1 MAWRF
6 QPSKFKNTTP
16 KVPKKEETIFDLPIG
31 TLSCTNNGIQSNQA
45 FLAFCIEGEGGKL
58 GVLPSDARGRRVR
71 TEIDV
76 VCAHGDQV
84 DDFAFLPFEE
94 NKLVTCSRD
103 DKVKVWTLSAAAP
116 AVLSAE
122 VDVGSGRLLSALSPH
137 STASDVVAVASTSS
151 VFVIDVARGEAVGE
165 CAGVREKALSVS
177 WSDDGKVL
185 AASADKGRQ
194 GLFWDV
200 RASPSPVHEMEL
212 HSGMGREARCIYA
225 GDNHFVSSAFTNKR
239 VQEVRVW
246 DARKWATPLMVK
258 EYTATTGVLIPQ
270 YDPDTKL
277 LFLAGKGTNKVFLQE
292 LQAKQPV
299 ISDVY
304 ELTVPDQV
312 LGFSLAPKRTVKPMD
327 GEVARMYQLTKNSI
341 VPIPCIVP
349 RRSYRELHVD
359 LFPDTRGPIAGCSG
373 RAWLEGS
380 DEMPERVSMTAGHG
394 GPECPPPEPTPPPA
408 LRLAGVA
415 KPAAAPAVAA
425 PVARPAP
432 VAAPRTSV
440 EVEEPKELVYTGGEQ
455 KTTTTIT
462 AVEPTQEAP
471 KLRLTKQLSDERADS
486 TSLKENVPS
495 SSSTSAAVSSS
506 SAVPS
511 SSSSSSSAPPSVPS
525 SARSLARVPSM
536 PASTGTEVKLR
547 VLARSDNDATPRLQQ
562 RARPKSC
569 VVGQVQSKY
578 RHVETLAGVKAGA
591 VFTNLRNVNTR
602 LPTECNGAVA
612 STKYVAVPLSGPA
625 GVISILDVDA
635 PQKMPDGVVDGIYN
649 KAGVTDL
656 AWSPFDSSLLVVG
669 TDVGVVNVWRIPD
682 KKEGGEEETKK
693 RSDLSPEQELK
704 LGGEK
709 IVNVRWHPLAEGL
722 LAIALSDGAVELW
735 TISSSGSSRR
745 ARLHSHSSPILSMAW
760 SSDGSRLATVAKDLE
775 LHVWSPQT
783 STEALEHRVEGAIES
798 ARGARVVFACED
810 SMIIVA
816 GLTKSSVRQLL
827 LYCSSSSALLYRH
840 QLENAVQPA
849 VPYYDF
855 DSSVLFLTGKG
866 DQSIHMF
873 EVCREAPF
881 LLELTRFQGQ
891 PGHQSI
897 AFHNKSVCKVMEVE
911 FARAW
916 RLTEKTLEML
926 RFRVPRVKKDVFQ
939 SDLFPDALVT
949 WEPRM
954 TADEWLAGAKTAPQF
969 RSLRPEGVS
978 ALATPLIAATPARS
992 TTSAA
997 RTVTSDT
1004 ATSLV
1009 STKTEPLAPAPI
1021 HIPANSTKEK
1031 EVMTAWSTKI
1041 DVADGQ
1047 LEQDRMEGV
1056 PEEDWKD

>member
-16 KVPKKEETIFDLPIG
+16 KMPKKEETIFDLPIG
-31 TLSCTNNGIQSNQA
+31 TLSCTNNGIQSNQS

-58 GVLPSDARGRRVR
+58 GVLPADARGRRVR

-103 DKVKVWTLSAAAP
+103 DKVKVWSLSASSA
-116 AVLSAE
+116 AVLAGE
-122 VDVGSGRLLSALSPH
+122 VDIGTGRLLSALCPH
-137 STASDVVAVASTSS
+137 STASDIVAVASTTA
-151 VFVIDVARGEAVGE
+151 VFVVDLARGEAVAE
-165 CAGVREKALSVS
+165 CSGVPEKALSVS
-177 WSDDGKVL
+177 WSEDGKTL

-194 GLFWDV
+194 GLLWDV
-200 RASPSPVHEMEL
+200 RAGPSPVHEMEL

-225 GDNHFVSSAFTNKR
+225 GAKFISSAFTNKR

-246 DARKWATPLMVK
+246 DSRNWEKPLMVK

-270 YDPDTKL
+270 FDPDTKL
-277 LFLAGKGTNKVFLQE
+277 LFLAGKGTNKVHVQE
-292 LQAKQPV
+292 LQDKQPV

-304 ELTVPDQV
+304 ELTVPEQV

-327 GEVARMYQLTKNSI
+327 GEVARIYQLTKNSI

-373 RAWLEGS
+373 KAWLDGS
-380 DEMPERVSMTAGHG
+380 DELPERVSMTAGHG

-408 LRLAGVA
+408 LRLATAAPAA
-415 KPAAAPAVAA
+415 KPA
-425 PVARPAP
+425 PAP
-432 VAAPRTSV
+432 VAAPRHST
-440 EVEEPKELVYTGGEQ
+440 ETEEPRELAYAPDAVQHTATV
-455 KTTTTIT
+455 TTSSTRLTTV
-462 AVEPTQEAP
+462 VEPEHGEEKAP
-471 KLRLTKQLSDERADS
+471 KLRLTKQLSDEKADT
-486 TSLKENVPS
+486 TSLKENVPATTVS
-495 SSSTSAAVSSS
+495 SSSTVTSTASSS
-506 SAVPS
+506 TVTST
-511 SSSSSSSAPPSVPS
+511 
-525 SARSLARVPSM
+525 RLARVPSM
-536 PASTGTEVKLR
+536 PTPAPEVKLR
-547 VLARSDNDATPRLQQ
+547 VLARSENDATPRLSQ
-562 RARPKSC
+562 RVRPKSC

-591 VFTNLRNVNTR
+591 VFSNLRNVNTR

-612 STKYVAVPLSGPA
+612 STKYVAVPLAGPA
-625 GVISILDVDA
+625 GVIMILDVDR
-635 PQKMPDGVVDGIYN
+635 PQKMPDGVVDGIFN

-669 TDVGVVNVWRIPD
+669 TDQGMVNVWSIPE
-682 KKEGGEEETKK
+682 KKEDTVEGGEGAEPQQ
-693 RSDLSPEQELK
+693 RRADLEPVQQ
-704 LGGEK
+704 
-709 IVNVRWHPLAEGL
+709 IVNLRWHPLAEGL

-735 TISSSGSSRR
+735 TVSATGATRS
-745 ARLHSHSSPILSMAW
+745 ARLHSHSSPILSIAW
-760 SSDGSRLATVAKDLE
+760 STDGSRLATVAKDLE

-783 STEALEHRVEGAIES
+783 SMEALEQRLEAAIES
-798 ARGARVVFACED
+798 ARGARVVFAADD
-810 SMIIVA
+810 SMIVVA
-816 GLTKSSVRQLL
+816 AFTKSSGRQLL
-827 LYCSSSSALLYRH
+827 LIDCSSPSLSLLHRH
-840 QLENAVQPA
+840 HLDNAVQPL

-866 DQSIHMF
+866 DQSIQMF

-881 LLELTRFQGQ
+881 LLELSRFQGQ

-926 RFRVPRVKKDVFQ
+926 KFRVPRVKKDVFQ

-954 TADEWLAGAKTAPQF
+954 SAEEWLGGAKTAPSF
-969 RSLRPEGVS
+969 RSLRPEGVAALSVAAPITSTPAKPPRMQHAGTNGSDTVIS
-978 ALATPLIAATPARS
+978 APIVLPTATP
-992 TTSAA
+992 
-997 RTVTSDT
+997 
-1004 ATSLV
+1004 
-1009 STKTEPLAPAPI
+1009 
-1021 HIPANSTKEK
+1021 KEK
-1031 EVMTAWSTKI
+1031 EQSINLLFQVMAAWSTK
-1041 DVADGQ
+1041 VEVSDGP

>member
-31 TLSCTNNGIQSNQA
+31 TLSCTNNGIQSNQG

-76 VCAHGDQV
+76 VCAHGDQL

-103 DKVKVWTLSAAAP
+103 DKVKVWTLCASSP

-122 VDVGSGRLLSALSPH
+122 VDIGSGRLLSALAPH
-137 STASDVVAVASTSS
+137 STASDIVAVASTSS
-151 VFVIDVARGEAVGE
+151 VFVVDVARGEAVGE
-165 CAGVREKALSVS
+165 CSGVREKALSVS
-177 WSDDGKVL
+177 WSDDGKMM

-200 RASPSPVHEMEL
+200 RASSTPVHEMEL
-212 HSGMGREARCIYA
+212 HSGMGREARCIHA
-225 GDNHFVSSAFTNKR
+225 GDNFVSTAFTNKR

-270 YDPDTKL
+270 FDPDTKL
-277 LFLAGKGTNKVFLQE
+277 LFLAGKGTNKIFLQE
-292 LQAKQPV
+292 LQQKQPV

-304 ELTVPDQV
+304 ELNVPDQV

-373 RAWLEGS
+373 KAWLEGS
-380 DEMPERVSMTAGHG
+380 DEMPERVSMTAGHR

-408 LRLAGVA
+408 LRIAAVPKLAPTMA
-415 KPAAAPAVAA
+415 KPAPPPSAAAA
-425 PVARPAP
+425 AP
-432 VAAPRTSV
+432 VAAPRASV
-440 EVEEPKELVYTGGEQ
+440 ETEEPKELAYEGGE
-455 KTTTTIT
+455 KTAASSTATTIS
-462 AVEPTQEAP
+462 AVEPEQVAP
-471 KLRLTKQLSDERADS
+471 KLRLSKQLSDEKADA
-486 TSLKENVPS
+486 TSLKENVPAS
-495 SSSTSAAVSSS
+495 SSSS

-511 SSSSSSSAPPSVPS
+511 STAASAAAAAPPS
-525 SARSLARVPSM
+525 ARPSLARAPSM
-536 PASTGTEVKLR
+536 PASAVPEVKLR
-547 VLARSDNDATPRLQQ
+547 VLARSDNDATPRLNQ
-562 RARPKSC
+562 RIRPKSC

-591 VFTNLRNVNTR
+591 VFSNLRNVNTR

-612 STKYVAVPLSGPA
+612 SSKYVAVPLAGPA
-625 GVISILDVDA
+625 GVIMVLDVDS
-635 PQKMPDGVVDGIYN
+635 PQKIPDGVVDGIYN

-669 TDVGVVNVWRIPD
+669 TDQGLVNIWRIPE
-682 KKEGGEEETKK
+682 KKEGEEETP
-693 RSDLSPEQELK
+693 RRTELEPEQQLR

-722 LAIALSDGAVELW
+722 LAIGLSDGAVELW

-745 ARLHSHSSPILSMAW
+745 ARLHSHSSPILSLAW
-760 SSDGSRLATVAKDLE
+760 SIDGSRLATVAKDLE

-783 STEALEHRVEGAIES
+783 STEALEHRLEGAIES
-798 ARGARVVFACED
+798 ARGARVVFACDD

-816 GLTKSSVRQLL
+816 GFTKSSGRQLL
-827 LYCSSSSALLYRH
+827 LYCTASSSLLYRH
-840 QLENAVQPA
+840 QLDNAVQPL

-866 DQSIHMF
+866 DQSIQMF

-881 LLELTRFQGQ
+881 LLELSRFQGQ

-897 AFHNKSVCKVMEVE
+897 AYHNKSVCKVMEVE
-911 FARAW
+911 FVRAW

-954 TADEWLAGAKTAPQF
+954 TADEWLAGAKTAPLF
-969 RSLRPEGVS
+969 RSLRPEGVA
-978 ALATPLIAATPARS
+978 ALAVVAPTPAATPARS
-992 TTSAA
+992 TARTAASETSAT
-997 RTVTSDT
+997 TVSM
-1004 ATSLV
+1004 
-1009 STKTEPLAPAPI
+1009 KEEPAAPAPI
-1021 HIPANSTKEK
+1021 LIPAATPKEK
-1031 EVMTAWSTKI
+1031 EVMAAWSTKI
-1041 DVADGQ
+1041 ELGDGQ

-1056 PEEDWKD
+1056 PEEDWKE